1 MEHLSGNSLLDRTF
15 QLSITLKGLDGLL
28 EIAGAFFFLSHDPA
42 RVNALLNA
50 VTFHLLS
57 PNQVSFLAYHLLH
70 ASQAIAGHAP
80 YFLFLFLMSHGV
92 AKVTLVTALWFNRM
106 WAYPMM
112 IVMLVLFIAYQLY
125 VMASN
130 PNLFLMLL
138 TLFDVLVI
146 WLTKEE
152 YAKQRSLKGQRTET
166 LRV

>member
-28 EIAGAFFFLSHDPA
+28 EIAGAFLFMSHDPA

-57 PNQVSFLAYHLLH
+57 PSHISFLAYHLLH
-70 ASQAIAGHAP
+70 ASQAIAGHTP

-112 IVMLVLFIAYQLY
+112 ILLLLAFIAYQVY
-125 VMASN
+125 VMIDN
-130 PNLFLMLL
+130 PTIFLGLL
-138 TLFDVLVI
+138 TLFDVFVI
-146 WLTKEE
+146 WLTKHE
-152 YAKQRSLKGQRTET
+152 YAKQRALKSRTAET
-166 LRV
+166 VRA

>member
-28 EIAGAFFFLSHDPA
+28 EIAGAFFFLSHDPS

-57 PNQVSFLAYHLLH
+57 ASRISFLAYHLLH

-152 YAKQRSLKGQRTET
+152 YAKQRNLKGRGEAV
-166 LRV
+166 RV